1 MYTVSQRRH
10 TNSRGGAVSFL
21 RRLFGQPEAPR
32 DERGIYLYA
41 VCDRCG
47 QPLRIRVDRQY
58 DLNPHDEGGYI
69 WQKTLVDSRCFRPMP
84 TVVIFDRNYHP
95 ISMEIE
101 GGHYISQEAYEAAE
115 RAATHE
121 EE

>member
-1 MYTVSQRRH
+1 M
-10 TNSRGGAVSFL
+10 SFL
-21 RRLFGQPEAPR
+21 RRLFAQPEAPR

-47 QPLRIRVDRQY
+47 QRLRIRIDRQY
-58 DLNPHDEGGYI
+58 DLNPRDEGGYI

-84 TVVIFDRNYHP
+84 TVVLFDRTYQV
-95 ISMEIE
+95 ISTEIE
-101 GGHYISQEAYEAAE
+101 GGHYIDQETYNAAE
-115 RAATHE
+115 HASTAHE

>member
-1 MYTVSQRRH
+1 M
-10 TNSRGGAVSFL
+10 SFL
-21 RRLFGQPEAPR
+21 RRLFGQPPASR

-47 QPLRIRVDRQY
+47 QRLRIRVDRQY
-58 DLNPHDEGGYI
+58 DLNPRDEGGYI

-84 TVVIFDRNYHP
+84 TVVIFDGSYQWV
-95 ISMEIE
+95 SAEIE
-101 GGHYISQEAYEAAE
+101 GGHYISKEEYEAAE
-115 RAATHE
+115 RAANE